1 MKLTKLHLFLLII
14 VVLLL
19 STLGFSIKEYFEG
32 SGGSHSHTEEEKS
45 SGSGST
51 SKKAHTHK
59 ITIGD
64 SELLNHSSDRVFGRS
79 SKNPASLDPNPAL
92 EGGSTYDPFRNSDTT
107 DPLNDNDYS
116 KTIAGL
122 EDIVVPGRGNGVN
135 RHHDDNGEHMP
146 GAHMSGADNSSKTT
160 KSKLQEKIEKQ
171 ERKMATDAG
180 VDMSKYILKSEI
192 VPPVCPKCPDSK
204 TCPALARQKPCPAC
218 PPCGR
223 CPEPAF
229 ECKKVPNYSA
239 ISAANA
245 GNLLPMPRLNSFASF
260 N

>member
-19 STLGFSIKEYFEG
+19 STLGFSIKEYFE
-32 SGGSHSHTEEEKS
+32 S
-45 SGSGST
+45 SNSE
-51 SKKAHTHK
+51 SKTDN
-59 ITIGD
+59 GD
-64 SELLNHSSDRVFGRS
+64 SNTPQHITDRVVGR
-79 SKNPASLDPNPAL
+79 NPASLDPNPAL
-92 EGGSTYDPFRNSDTT
+92 KGGSTYDPFRNSDTI

-122 EDIVVPGRGNGVN
+122 EDLVVPGRGNGVN
-135 RHHDDNGEHMP
+135 RHHDDNGEHTP
-146 GAHMSGADNSSKTT
+146 DAHGSSKGST
-160 KSKLQEKIEKQ
+160 SKLEQQIAAK
-171 ERKMATDAG
+171 ERKTATDAG

-245 GNLLPMPRLNSFASF
+245 GNLLPMPRLNSFAQF

>member
-32 SGGSHSHTEEEKS
+32 AGGSHSHKEEEEGS
-45 SGSGST
+45 SGSRTG
-51 SKKAHTHK
+51 KKEHTHK

-64 SELLNHSSDRVFGRS
+64 SELLKHSSDRVFGKKS

-92 EGGSTYDPFRNSDTT
+92 KGGTTYDPFKNSDTT

-122 EDIVVPGRGNGVN
+122 EDLVVPGRGSGLN
-135 RHHDDNGEHMP
+135 RHHDDDGNHTP
-146 GAHMSGADNSSKTT
+146 GAHGTSKGT
-160 KSKLQEKIEKQ
+160 KSKLQQKLETE
-171 ERKMATDAG
+171 ERKSATDAG

-239 ISAANA
+239 ISASNA
-245 GNLLPMPRLNSFASF
+245 GNLLPMPRLNSFAQF